1 MFLTWG
7 EDKLVNTRAAALI
20 AGALLV
26 PSLAACGGDDTSAQD
41 QPVAASSATSA
52 TSSATPSESLSPS
65 PTLEPLSRFED
76 EPQVKVA
83 RKWAIGVAR
92 ATTKGDRKAR
102 AIKPFT
108 TPAGWTR
115 MQGYMAED
123 MGRLY
128 PGPLPFTPLGVRTT
142 GSSSR
147 IPMCI
152 WVGGFTLDPR
162 TKQPDKA
169 PRIVGADLTLKK
181 LGGRWKVDDL
191 LFQNFSCKKT
201 VVKGR
206 AF

>member
-1 MFLTWG
+1 
-7 EDKLVNTRAAALI
+7 VRI
-20 AGALLV
+20 ARFASVVAGGALLV
-26 PSLAACGGDDTSAQD
+26 SGLAACGGDDKAAED
-41 QPVAASSATSA
+41 QPVAASSVTSA
-52 TSSATPSESLSPS
+52 TTSATPSATPSPS
-65 PTLEPLSRFED
+65 PTLKPLSRFED

-83 RKWAIGVAR
+83 RRWAAGVAR
-92 ATTKGDRKAR
+92 ATTAGDRSAR

-108 TPAGWTR
+108 TPQGWKR

-142 GSSSR
+142 GASGR

-152 WVGGFTLDPR
+152 WVGGFTLDPK

-191 LFQNFSCKKT
+191 LFQDFSCKKT